1 MTKILITG
9 AAGFIGYHASINFL
23 KKGFRVIGI
32 DSINDYYDV
41 NLKYKRLEIL
51 NEEAL
56 LNFRLQWIPIIGAD
70 FFFIVN
76 QAYDTSGNSWTL
88 ERTTVLGKLIWR
100 FVI

>member
-56 LNFRLQWIPIIGAD
+56 LNSFDWEFKKAD
-70 FFFIVN
+70 LVDKDYLMNTPSI
-76 QAYDTSGNSWTL
+76 
-88 ERTTVLGKLIWR
+88 
-100 FVI
+100 